1 MCQLTAYI
9 VEGEQQKL
17 LLEDVTV
24 VKVHGEHVHLSTLF
38 GESKEVEGRI
48 RLLQSNK
55 LFIDPGHVHPSEPA
69 RDDAQKLA
77 VLLDHWVEH
86 NVEHNRELERWAQKA
101 AALGKS
107 EAHEEMMGAATR
119 VEEANQHLRR
129 AAASLG
135 APSAAV
141 WPPLQGQ

>member
-9 VEGEQQKL
+9 VEGEQQEL
-17 LLEDVTV
+17 LLEDVTI
-24 VKVHGEHVHLSTLF
+24 VKVHGEHVQLSTLF
-38 GESKEVEGRI
+38 GESREVEGSI

-55 LFIDPGHVHPSEPA
+55 LFIDRGHVHPSEPA

-77 VLLDHWVEH
+77 VILDHWVEH

-101 AALGKS
+101 AALDKS
-107 EAHEEMMGAATR
+107 EAHEEMMNAAAR
-119 VEEANQHLRR
+119 VEEANRHLQR

-135 APSAAV
+135 AASSE
-141 WPPLQGQ
+141 

>member
-1 MCQLTAYI
+1 MCQLTAYM
-9 VEGEQQKL
+9 VEGEQQEL

-38 GESKEVEGRI
+38 GESREVEGSI
-48 RLLQSNK
+48 RQLQSNE
-55 LFIDPGHVHPSEPA
+55 LLIDPGHVHPSEPA
-69 RDDAQKLA
+69 RDDAQKLV

-86 NVEHNRELERWAQKA
+86 NVEHNRELGRWAEKA

-107 EAHEEMMGAATR
+107 GAHEEMVSAAAR
-119 VEEANQHLRR
+119 VEEANRHLRR

-135 APSAAV
+135 APSSE
-141 WPPLQGQ
+141 

>member
-9 VEGEQQKL
+9 VKGEEQEP

-24 VKVHGEHVHLSTLF
+24 VEVRGKHPQLSTRF
-38 GESKEVEGRI
+38 GASREAEGSI
-48 RLLQSNK
+48 QLLQSNT
-55 LFIDPGHVHPSEPA
+55 LFIDPGHVRPSEPA

-86 NVEHNRELERWAQKA
+86 NVEHNGELERWARKA

-107 EAHEEMMGAATR
+107 EAHEEMMSAAAS
-119 VEEANQHLRR
+119 VEEANRRLRR
-129 AAASLG
+129 AAASLE
-135 APSAAV
+135 APSSE
-141 WPPLQGQ
+141 